1 MATTIDKIE
10 AKASMIGAKY
20 KRNDWGIAVQSVDG
34 TYRLLS
40 DNGVIGLGYKDVIFH
55 KHFAIGIESKES
67 AKRYGSVHNRKL
79 FTKDSF
85 KPILNRCRI
94 LEAYVPYDID
104 EHYVAEDQQRC
115 AKAALVTGLN
125 NSYLV
130 NYLGNVVKLR
140 ESIFSIQMVREGNS
154 ELILLKTHIISSEPI
169 GWVSLDFK
177 VASKPSLIA

>member
-10 AKASMIGAKY
+10 AKASMLGLKY
-20 KRNDWGIAVQSVDG
+20 KRNDWGIAIQSADG
-34 TYRLLS
+34 GYKLLS
-40 DNGVIGLGYKDVIFH
+40 DNGVLGVEYRDVIFH
-55 KHFAIGIESKES
+55 RHFAIGVESKES
-67 AKRYGSVHNRKL
+67 AKRYDSVHNKKL

-94 LEAYVPYDID
+94 LEAYVPFDID
-104 EHYVAEDQQRC
+104 EHYVAGDQQRC

-140 ESIFSIQMVREGNS
+140 ESIFTIQMVSHVFVYLQTGN
-154 ELILLKTHIISSEPI
+154 LMNQLTL
-169 GWVSLDFK
+169 
-177 VASKPSLIA
+177 